1 MWYDRCAFPKKR
13 RGVKVKGELKLLENL
28 FLVMLIILDIY
39 LLNYNISTNEYN
51 VTKKNNSTAN
61 YMTIEELKGNEIKTE
76 ISILEH
82 YETEEKEELKPVV
95 YDDMTLEELSDKINR
110 SLNSTISGKGNLI
123 ASHSL
128 DMGVDPYMATAII
141 LHETGCTWG
150 CSYLV
155 NACNNVGG
163 QKGSGCGS
171 YSYFETLDDGIRAF
185 INNLKYN
192 YIDYG
197 LTTPEAINPKYA
209 EDPNWSNNVNKYIE
223 KIKAQ

>member
-1 MWYDRCAFPKKR
+1 M
-13 RGVKVKGELKLLENL
+13 KGELKLLENL

-39 LLNYNISTNEYN
+39 LLNYNISTNDYK
-51 VTKKNNSTAN
+51 VTKKVNSTAN
-61 YMTIEELKGNEIKTE
+61 YMTLEELKGNEKNTD

-82 YETEEKEELKPVV
+82 YQTSENDKIEEVEKLEPVV
-95 YDDMTLEELSDKINR
+95 YDNMTIDELSAKIDR

-123 ASHSL
+123 ATHSL

-141 LHETGCTWG
+141 LHETGCKWG

-155 NACNNVGG
+155 NSCNNVGG

-171 YSYFETLDDGIRAF
+171 YSYFKTLDDGIRAF

-223 KIKAQ
+223 IIKAQ

>member
-1 MWYDRCAFPKKR
+1 
-13 RGVKVKGELKLLENL
+13 VKGELKLLENL

-39 LLNYNISTNEYN
+39 LLNYNISTNDYK

-61 YMTIEELKGNEIKTE
+61 YMTLEELKGNEINTE

-82 YETEEKEELKPVV
+82 YETSEKEELEPVV
-95 YDDMTLEELSDKINR
+95 YDNMTLEELSAKIDR

-128 DMGVDPYMATAII
+128 DMGVDPYMATAIM

-163 QKGSGCGS
+163 QKGTGCGA
-171 YSYFETLDDGIRAF
+171 YSYFNSLDEGIMAF
-185 INNLKYN
+185 INNLARN
-192 YIDYG
+192 YISYG
-197 LTTPEAINPKYA
+197 LTTPEEINPKYA
-209 EDPNWSNNVNKYIE
+209 EDPNWAKNVNKYIE
-223 KIKAQ
+223 IIKAQ

>member
-1 MWYDRCAFPKKR
+1 M
-13 RGVKVKGELKLLENL
+13 KGELKLLENL

-39 LLNYNISTNEYN
+39 LLNYNISTNDYK
-51 VTKKNNSTAN
+51 VTKKINSTAN
-61 YMTIEELKGNEIKTE
+61 YMTLDELNVNEIGTE
-76 ISILEH
+76 ISIFEH
-82 YETEEKEELKPVV
+82 YETSEKEKLEEVEEIKPIV
-95 YDDMTLEELSDKINR
+95 YDNMTLEELSNKINR

-128 DMGVDPYMATAII
+128 EMGVDPYMATAII

-155 NACNNVGG
+155 NSCNNVGG

-223 KIKAQ
+223 NIKAQ